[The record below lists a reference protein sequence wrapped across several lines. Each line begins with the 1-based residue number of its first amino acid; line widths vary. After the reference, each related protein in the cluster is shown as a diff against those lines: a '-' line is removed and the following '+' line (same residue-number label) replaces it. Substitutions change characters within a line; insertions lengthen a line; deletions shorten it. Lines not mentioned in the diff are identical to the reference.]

1 MTPTGHRSNDVSR
14 ICDAALELPDADR
27 LAFVRREC
35 AGDEALR
42 REVESRLDWNADVAP
57 LVAALAGNPIPPLPA
72 ATASTTVGADAPIRR
87 AATGDGGDVRFT
99 AGTIVAGRFR
109 IVAAIGRG
117 GMGEVYRADD
127 LELRQPVALKFLTA
141 FHADAGARDRLR
153 AEVRV
158 ARQIAHPNV
167 CRVYDIGES
176 DGRLY
181 LTMEYV
187 AGEDLA
193 ALLRRVGRLGSERTI
208 EVGRKIAAGLAA
220 MHARGIVHRDLKP
233 HNVMVDDDGEIRL
246 MDFGI
251 AVVASELR
259 GTETVRGTPAYM
271 APEQLVGRDISPR
284 SDVYALGL
292 VLYELCTG
300 QRPMAIADRQ
310 ALLRLRQSAPAVK
323 PSALVPDVDPSLE
336 RVILRC
342 LDPDPR
348 RRPTSAQSVAAELGS
363 TPRLKKT
370 WRVAVAI
377 GVAVAAALAVFYMGP
392 SWLAP
397 GPASALT
404 SRDAVVVA
412 DFENRTGEPLF
423 DGALKVA
430 LAVALEQSPFLSIY
444 PEARARETL
453 RLMERSPDE
462 PITRAIAREI
472 AQREQLKA
480 LLAAS
485 ITRLGGNYAVA
496 LEAINAVTGDVLARE
511 QAEAAGKEQVLA
523 SLGTVASR
531 LREKLGESLASVQ
544 RFDVPLPRATTA
556 SLDAL
561 HAYAL
566 ALEQGREVPR
576 LETIPH
582 LKRAIELD
590 PTFALAYAQLSSV
603 YANNGQRALAPPF
616 SRKAFELRDRVSQ
629 RERFYISWR
638 YYSDADRSWDE
649 ALELARVWTESYPH
663 EAFAFNSLGLASV
676 RLGQWEEAVAGF
688 GEARRLDPGLS
699 VVYGNLAG
707 ALVVLDRPDEARA
720 VLKEAAARQI
730 TFGNV
735 HPTLFALA
743 FLDGDDVAMAE
754 MVKQAGDA
762 DADADW
768 ALAGPARVLAY
779 RGRVTAAREQFG
791 RGILSAE
798 QRGLHQTAATLT
810 LQNAEIH
817 ATAEECREVSNRV
830 GAGLE
835 RTRGY
840 EELVRASRTLALC
853 GAARGATDL
862 LNELSEQ
869 FPQAYLLKRVHRP
882 VVEALIALR
891 RGEAAR
897 AIDQLEPVRPLDN
910 APEGERWPVYLRGLA
925 YAQLKDW
932 RAATSEFQLVVDHR
946 GMNPMSLLHPLAYL
960 GLARAHAAA
969 GRTSEARAAY
979 ETLFGIW
986 KDADSGLAVL
996 RDARAEHA
1004 RLR

>member
-1 MTPTGHRSNDVSR
+1 MSPKGHHSNEVSR
-14 ICDAALELPDADR
+14 IHGAALELPDADR
-27 LAFVRREC
+27 LAYVRREC
-35 AGDEALR
+35 AGDEALQ
-42 REVESRLDWNADVAP
+42 REVESLLAWNADVAP
-57 LVAALAGNPIPPLPA
+57 LIAALAGEAVALPVP
-72 ATASTTVGADAPIRR
+72 TASTTLGLEAPIHQAVGRG
-87 AATGDGGDVRFT
+87 AGDQRLT
-99 AGTIVAGRFR
+99 AGTVLAGRFR

-127 LELRQPVALKFLTA
+127 LELGQTVALKFLTV
-141 FHADAGARDRLR
+141 FPGDATARDRLR

-208 EVGRKIAAGLAA
+208 EIGRKVAAGLAA
-220 MHARGIVHRDLKP
+220 AHARGIVHRDLKP
-233 HNVMVDDDGEIRL
+233 HNIMVDDEGEIRI

-251 AVVASELR
+251 AIVASELR
-259 GTETVRGTPAYM
+259 ASDTVRGTPAYM
-271 APEQLVGRDISPR
+271 APEQLAGRDVSAQ
-284 SDVYALGL
+284 SDIYALGL

-300 QRPMAIADRQ
+300 KRPVDASDRQ
-310 ALLRLRQSAPAVK
+310 ELLRVRQSAPVVK
-323 PSALVPDVDPSLE
+323 PSALVPDLAPSLE

-342 LDPDPR
+342 LDPDQR
-348 RRPTSAQSVAAELGS
+348 RRPASAESVARELSGEPQV
-363 TPRLKKT
+363 TTR
-370 WRVAVAI
+370 WRSAALTGAVLIVVGLAAVAY
-377 GVAVAAALAVFYMGP
+377 VRP

-397 GPASALT
+397 RSAAALT
-404 SRDAVVVA
+404 NRDALVVA
-412 DFENRTGEPLF
+412 DFENQTGEPLF

-444 PEARARETL
+444 PEARARDTL
-453 RLMERSPDE
+453 RLMERPPDE
-462 PITRAIAREI
+462 RITRSIAREI

-480 LLAAS
+480 LLAGS

-496 LEAINAVTGDVLARE
+496 VEAIDAVTGDVLARE
-511 QAEAAGKEQVLA
+511 QVEAAGKEQVLA
-523 SLGTVASR
+523 SLSTVASR
-531 LREKLGESLASVQ
+531 LREKLGESLASIQ

-616 SRKAFELRDRVSQ
+616 SRQAFELRDRVSE

-649 ALELARVWTESYPH
+649 ALELARTWTESYPQ
-663 EAFAFNSLGLASV
+663 EAFAFNSLGLASF
-676 RLGQWEEAVAGF
+676 RLGQSEQAVAAV

-699 VVYGNLAG
+699 VVYGNLAMVLM
-707 ALVVLDRPDEARA
+707 ALDRRDEAQT
-720 VLKEAAARQI
+720 VLKVATDRQI
-730 TFGNV
+730 SFGNV
-735 HPTLFALA
+735 RPTLFALA
-743 FLDGDDVAMAE
+743 FLDGDDAAME
-754 MVKQAGDA
+754 RMVREVGDA
-762 DADADW
+762 EADSV
-768 ALAGPARVLAY
+768 LNGPARVLAY
-779 RGRVTAAREQFG
+779 RGRVRLAHEQFG
-791 RGILSAE
+791 RGIRSAE

-810 LQNAEIH
+810 LQSAEVDAI
-817 ATAEECREVSNRV
+817 AGECRDVSGSV
-830 GAGLE
+830 AAGLAL
-835 RTRGY
+835 TRGY

-869 FPQAYLLKRVHRP
+869 FPEAYLLKRVHRP
-882 VVEALIALR
+882 VIEALIALR

-897 AIDQLEPVRPLDN
+897 ANALLDPVRPLDD
-910 APEGERWPVYLRGLA
+910 APEGERWPAYLRGLA
-925 YAQLKDW
+925 CAQAKDW
-932 RAATSEFQLVVDHR
+932 PAATSEFQRLVDHR
-946 GMNPMSLLHPLAYL
+946 GLNPMSALHPLARL
-960 GLARAHAAA
+960 GLARALAAA
-969 GRTSEARAAY
+969 GRASEARAAY
-979 ETLFGIW
+979 ERLFDIW
-986 KDADSGLAVL
+986 KEADPDLAVV